1 MQDQLILSTHP
12 LDLAIQDLSTFP
24 FPPKERSQNREKEDV
39 DMDISKPSSIVLSV
53 SGSPP
58 STPSPS
64 PPVELSQDRKE
75 EDVIQGPDRK
85 EEDKSK

>member
-12 LDLAIQDLSTFP
+12 LDLAIQGFSTSP
-24 FPPKERSQNREKEDV
+24 FPPEERSQNREKEDV
-39 DMDISKPSSIVLSV
+39 DISKPSSIVLSV
-53 SGSPP
+53 SGSHP

-85 EEDKSK
+85 EEDKSR

>member
-1 MQDQLILSTHP
+1 MTSTNSPSPPEELS
-12 LDLAIQDLSTFP
+12 
-24 FPPKERSQNREKEDV
+24 KEDV
-39 DMDISKPSSIVLSV
+39 DISKPSSIVLSV

-58 STPSPS
+58 STTSPS

-75 EDVIQGPDRK
+75 EDVILGPDRK